1 MGQKSFSSEEMQRYF
16 SDPEYRRKY
25 MKKRKKRFNAKHII
39 IYCLLLLLI
48 GAAIWYWKYIVSGL
62 PTLEQ
67 LENPRPE
74 LATKIYS
81 SDGVVLDLLAY
92 KNRMRISIDS
102 VPPGLIQALL
112 ATEDKDFY
120 SHWGVN
126 LPRFVRQMALN
137 VLTFQQAGAST
148 ITQQLSRNLY
158 KLQGKNESLFDKVT
172 RKIREFIT
180 AVQIERNFT
189 KKEILELYLNVSYF
203 GYNAYGIE
211 AAAQTYFR
219 KSASNL
225 TMPEYTLLIGMLK
238 GPSYYNP
245 INHPERA
252 FKRREVVLESMLRDG
267 LITNEMAQNVKADSL
282 DFRVNEAELRTG
294 IAPHFVEM
302 LRQTLSKKAEKYG
315 FDIYRDGLQVYT
327 TLDSRMQRYANQTIE
342 EHLNGYQKLFDSTWN
357 WSNHTDILNDN
368 IAKAIQDNPSFKKA
382 HSETARDS
390 VRKALWSNSAFI
402 DSVRRAAQTIETG
415 FVVISPHTGEILA
428 MVGGRN
434 FRTFK
439 YGLNHVTQIRRQPG
453 SAFKPFVYTVAID
466 NGYPPCYEILNQPVT
481 IPMPDGTRWA
491 PENYERTIGGKY
503 TLRDAIKFSVN
514 LVTVRAVIEIAPPK
528 QVAEYAHRMGV
539 ESPIPPYESIALG
552 TPVVSPME
560 ITTAYGVFANEGVL
574 ISPYSIVRIEDSE
587 GNVIETTTPV
597 KKEVLSRETAYIMT
611 DMLKGVVNG
620 GTATR
625 GVRTYFNGPCAGK
638 TGTTNDYADA
648 WFIGFTPQ
656 LVAGAWLGFDDMR
669 VKFQSGDGQGGRAA
683 APIFGRFMQKV
694 YSDPSIDLPLEF
706 FEQPPGVITDTIC
719 AETKKKA
726 RPYCPEK
733 ITEIFNVKYPISLCD
748 KHTSPDWKQETD
760 TTGNVRKNSKISW

>member
-25 MKKRKKRFNAKHII
+25 MKKRKKRFDTKHII
-39 IYCLLLLLI
+39 IYCLLLLII
-48 GAAIWYWKYIVSGL
+48 GAAIWYWRYIVSGL

-252 FKRREVVLESMLRDG
+252 FKRRKVVLESMLRDG
-267 LITNEMAQNVKADSL
+267 LITDEMAQKVEADSL
-282 DFRVNEAELRTG
+282 DFRFNEAELRTG

-302 LRQTLSKKAEKYG
+302 LRQTLSKKVEKYG

-327 TLDSRMQRYANQTIE
+327 TLDSRMQRYANQAIE

-357 WSNHTDILNDN
+357 
-368 IAKAIQDNPSFKKA
+368 
-382 HSETARDS
+382 
-390 VRKALWSNSAFI
+390 
-402 DSVRRAAQTIETG
+402 
-415 FVVISPHTGEILA
+415 
-428 MVGGRN
+428 
-434 FRTFK
+434 
-439 YGLNHVTQIRRQPG
+439 
-453 SAFKPFVYTVAID
+453 
-466 NGYPPCYEILNQPVT
+466 
-481 IPMPDGTRWA
+481 
-491 PENYERTIGGKY
+491 
-503 TLRDAIKFSVN
+503 
-514 LVTVRAVIEIAPPK
+514 
-528 QVAEYAHRMGV
+528 
-539 ESPIPPYESIALG
+539 
-552 TPVVSPME
+552 
-560 ITTAYGVFANEGVL
+560 
-574 ISPYSIVRIEDSE
+574 
-587 GNVIETTTPV
+587 
-597 KKEVLSRETAYIMT
+597 
-611 DMLKGVVNG
+611 
-620 GTATR
+620 
-625 GVRTYFNGPCAGK
+625 
-638 TGTTNDYADA
+638 
-648 WFIGFTPQ
+648 
-656 LVAGAWLGFDDMR
+656 
-669 VKFQSGDGQGGRAA
+669 
-683 APIFGRFMQKV
+683 
-694 YSDPSIDLPLEF
+694 
-706 FEQPPGVITDTIC
+706 
-719 AETKKKA
+719 
-726 RPYCPEK
+726 
-733 ITEIFNVKYPISLCD
+733 
-748 KHTSPDWKQETD
+748 
-760 TTGNVRKNSKISW
+760 